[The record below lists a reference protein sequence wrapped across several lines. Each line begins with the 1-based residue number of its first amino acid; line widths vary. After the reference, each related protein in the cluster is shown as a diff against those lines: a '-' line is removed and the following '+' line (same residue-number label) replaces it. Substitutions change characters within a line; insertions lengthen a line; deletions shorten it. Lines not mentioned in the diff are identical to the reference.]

1 MRERK
6 NRTREL
12 EIVRTEAR
20 ETAPLERKATGE
32 VLDELVL
39 MELEIRRR
47 YKAHLAAQTRASR
60 TPAAPASPEK
70 ERILRALRRLDD

>member
-6 NRTREL
+6 NRTRVL
-12 EIVRTEAR
+12 EVVRTEAR
-20 ETAPLERKATGE
+20 DDAPLERKAKGE

-39 MELEIRRR
+39 MELEILRR
-47 YKAHLAAQTRASR
+47 YKAHLAAQARASR
-60 TPAAPASPEK
+60 APAVSPEK